1 MSPRPRYDKEE
12 AESLMST
19 MGPRIRAA
27 RNQIG
32 VTQRQLAR
40 RLGLSESFYARIE
53 KGHALPSV
61 GTLVKIVDVLGL
73 SVDYLFGF
81 THYDPQPRIVK
92 VVKEPPMI
100 ARIVDRAREDPLF
113 RRTVV
118 RLLKLC
124 KARETEKP

>member
-1 MSPRPRYDKEE
+1 M
-12 AESLMST
+12 
-19 MGPRIRAA
+19 RAA
-27 RNQIG
+27 RHQIG

-53 KGHALPSV
+53 KCQALPSV
-61 GTLVKIVDVLGL
+61 PTLVKIVDALGL

-81 THYDPQPRIVK
+81 THYDPQRWTVK
-92 VVKEPPMI
+92 VVKEPPAI
-100 ARIVDRAREDPLF
+100 VRIVDRAREDPLF

-118 RLLKLC
+118 MLLKLC